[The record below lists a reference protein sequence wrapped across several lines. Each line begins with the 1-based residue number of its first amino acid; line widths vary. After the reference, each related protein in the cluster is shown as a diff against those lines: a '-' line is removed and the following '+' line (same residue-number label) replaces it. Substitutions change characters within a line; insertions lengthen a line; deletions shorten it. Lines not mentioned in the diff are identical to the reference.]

1 MSKDTNSKANHR
13 KGKNPRIRLYLK
25 QTKNSAGESRILAAM
40 NYRVYVDSIGV
51 NRRIVYSTGKSINP
65 KYWDS
70 KRQVAKESV
79 NYVNASVVNEELKK
93 VKAAFLSIRND
104 LFLDVEIDPT
114 IFKNELEYRLGKKK
128 RPVKRNK
135 GHYTLYEFIEKLI
148 EKRKKGVDGKHGQ
161 TWQKFRTV
169 YNHLKSYADEYY
181 DTELNYDDITISFKD
196 EFVEWLRDTYNHS
209 ENTIAKTITVIKQF
223 LTESTEYH
231 SNMIVVNKKFT
242 HKRVKVPKEY
252 PTLAEL
258 EILAKHEFKSIEVQ
272 NVIDRYLI
280 SAFGGGLRWSD
291 NKELSK
297 DNVIVQ
303 NSEKVIQVFTYKGR
317 DTKEDNEV
325 VIPILPQLQRLID
338 KYDWKFPTVKY
349 KDLNDLVREGFKE
362 AELNRQVLLK
372 SGIKGEKP
380 VKKKLHEVVYFHTSR
395 YAYINF
401 MINDMGVS
409 AEQMLKITGQSLKI
423 LLGYERGD
431 KKQNAVRVAAKIN
444 DKLRGLHILNKVS

>member
-181 DTELNYDDITISFKD
+181 DTELN
-196 EFVEWLRDTYNHS
+196 
-209 ENTIAKTITVIKQF
+209 
-223 LTESTEYH
+223 
-231 SNMIVVNKKFT
+231 
-242 HKRVKVPKEY
+242 
-252 PTLAEL
+252 
-258 EILAKHEFKSIEVQ
+258 
-272 NVIDRYLI
+272 
-280 SAFGGGLRWSD
+280 
-291 NKELSK
+291 
-297 DNVIVQ
+297 
-303 NSEKVIQVFTYKGR
+303 
-317 DTKEDNEV
+317 
-325 VIPILPQLQRLID
+325 
-338 KYDWKFPTVKY
+338 
-349 KDLNDLVREGFKE
+349 
-362 AELNRQVLLK
+362 
-372 SGIKGEKP
+372 
-380 VKKKLHEVVYFHTSR
+380 
-395 YAYINF
+395 
-401 MINDMGVS
+401 
-409 AEQMLKITGQSLKI
+409 
-423 LLGYERGD
+423 
-431 KKQNAVRVAAKIN
+431 
-444 DKLRGLHILNKVS
+444 